1 VSTPPAGAGAAP
13 LAIAFVT
20 SEMTPFMKTGGLADV
35 SAALPRALARLGH
48 RVTVFLPRYPRIPF
62 PPGDFAGSVHV
73 PVDSIPRSAG
83 FYRRVLEDRL
93 EVVFIEHPPFYDR
106 PNPYGPSGHEDYSD
120 NHLRFA
126 FLSRAA
132 LEYLRS
138 RGQRPDI
145 FHGHD
150 WQAGLL
156 PVYLKSFYWDDPALY
171 RSPSVFTIHNLAYQG
186 NFGHEALDILGLPW
200 HFGSGDALGHQGGIS
215 FMKGGLMFSEVLTTV
230 SPQYAREIQGPEM
243 GYGLDAVLRMRSGD
257 LVGIL
262 NGVDYGEWDP
272 SHDPHIAA
280 PYSAADLSG
289 KRRCKLDLLAR
300 MGLPAEPDLP
310 LVGVISRLV
319 AQKGFDV
326 VVEAWYDIL
335 QRPLRMV
342 VLGTGDHALEQG
354 LRLLAERA
362 PDRFAVRFTYD
373 EALAHQIEAGAD
385 MFLMPSR
392 FEPCGLTQMY
402 SLRYGTVPIVRATG
416 GLVDTVEP
424 WDPGTGTGTGFRFDN
439 PDGTGLMWAI
449 DQALRAFGDRE
460 AWTRLMR
467 NGMEKDFSWDRSA
480 ALYVDAYR
488 RALTKV

>member
-1 VSTPPAGAGAAP
+1 VSTPPSAGSAAP
-13 LAIAFVT
+13 LSIAFVT

-48 RVTVFLPRYPRIPF
+48 RVTVFLPRYQRIAF
-62 PPGDFAGSVHV
+62 PPGEFAGSVHV

-93 EVVFIEHPPFYDR
+93 EVIFIEHPPFYDR
-106 PNPYGPSGHEDYSD
+106 PNPYGPSGHEDYGD

-126 FLSRAA
+126 FLARAA

-186 NFGHEALDILGLPW
+186 TFGPEVLDILGLPW

-230 SPQYAREIQGPEM
+230 SPQYAREIQGAEM

-257 LVGIL
+257 LVGVL

-272 SHDPHIAA
+272 AHDRHLAA
-280 PYSAADLSG
+280 TYSAHDLSG
-289 KRRCKLDLLAR
+289 KRKCKLDLLQR

-310 LVGVISRLV
+310 LIGVISRLV
-319 AQKGFDV
+319 AQKGFDIV
-326 VVEAWYDIL
+326 VNAWWDIL

-354 LRLLAERA
+354 LRSLAERA

-373 EALAHQIEAGAD
+373 EGLAHQIEAASD

-424 WDPGTGTGTGFRFDN
+424 WNPDTGTGTGFRFDN

-449 DQALRAFGDRE
+449 DEALRAFQDRKG
-460 AWTRLMR
+460 WMRLMR